1 MRLMRSGVA
10 GATLS
15 SLLGNDDERKEC
27 LIRYLLDLSSGGFAT
42 ENPLADS
49 TEQYQ
54 GSVLTQPPRAP
65 AKASPALR
73 DAEGVLSV
81 GPTPSKFRR
90 TDDAENGP
98 VSLRICH
105 LR

>member
-10 GATLS
+10 GATVT

-27 LIRYLLDLSSGGFAT
+27 LIRYLLDPSSGGFVT
-42 ENPLADS
+42 ENENPLADS

-54 GSVLTQPPRAP
+54 GSALTQPPRDP
-65 AKASPALR
+65 IKASPVLR

-90 TDDAENGP
+90 LDDAENGP
-98 VSLRICH
+98 SLSAYVI
-105 LR
+105 